1 MRVWIAHRPIRGLT
15 RRSLGG
21 TFAGLLAGILIGLG
35 TALSVAIFVT
45 KAPVPFLNKATRAP
59 ERALDPKTP
68 ETAPD
73 PNKPLFSRNRAD
85 PSATAAPESSI
96 LFPRPDRNGPTSSER
111 QASESE
117 VETAPSSSASSG
129 PSSGPASGPSSG
141 PSSGTPARSPA
152 SGASTA
158 QMPPTVLAP
167 GAQAPSPAAN
177 LAARAPASAQGAA
190 TMPPAVAPAIAS
202 APAQAAAPAPGASA
216 ATGSG
221 GAPGTNAA
229 SGEGYV
235 LQAGAFRT
243 VEDAEAMRGRLALL
257 GFEARVIGSEVNGF
271 AVQRVR
277 IGPFTRMD
285 DMTRART
292 KLTESGIEVSVV
304 RVR

>member
-1 MRVWIAHRPIRGLT
+1 MRVAIARRPIRALA
-15 RRSLGG
+15 RRSRGG

-45 KAPVPFLNKATRAP
+45 KAPVPFLNKTSRAP

-85 PSATAAPESSI
+85 PTAPAAPEPSI
-96 LFPRPDRNGPTSSER
+96 LFPGPDRNAPAPADR
-111 QASESE
+111 QASEPE
-117 VETAPSSSASSG
+117 VETTAQSSASPVTTARAPASSASS
-129 PSSGPASGPSSG
+129 PP
-141 PSSGTPARSPA
+141 T
-152 SGASTA
+152 
-158 QMPPTVLAP
+158 PPTVLAP
-167 GAQAPSPAAN
+167 VAQAPSAAAN
-177 LAARAPASAQGAA
+177 APARAAAPAQGVASLPTPVVTAPAS
-190 TMPPAVAPAIAS
+190 V
-202 APAQAAAPAPGASA
+202 PAQAAAPAPSASGASGA
-216 ATGSG
+216 VVTGGATGV
-221 GAPGTNAA
+221 T
-229 SGEGYV
+229 GEGYV

-277 IGPFTRMD
+277 IGPFARMD
-285 DMTRART
+285 EMNRART

>member
-1 MRVWIAHRPIRGLT
+1 MRVAIARRPIRGLA
-15 RRSLGG
+15 RRSRGG

-68 ETAPD
+68 EAAPD

-85 PSATAAPESSI
+85 PSAAAPPEPSI
-96 LFPRPDRNGPTSSER
+96 LFPGPDRNAPTSTER
-111 QASESE
+111 QASEPE
-117 VETAPSSSASSG
+117 VETNPSPGASSGTSVRPPVTSASS
-129 PSSGPASGPSSG
+129 
-141 PSSGTPARSPA
+141 
-152 SGASTA
+152 A

-167 GAQAPSPAAN
+167 TAQALSPAPN
-177 LAARAPASAQGAA
+177 APARVSVPAQGAA
-190 TMPPAVAPAIAS
+190 PMPPSVAAAPAS
-202 APAQAAAPAPGASA
+202 VPAQAAAPAPSAS
-216 ATGSG
+216 GSSG
-221 GAPGTNAA
+221 A

-277 IGPFTRMD
+277 IGPFARMD

>member
-1 MRVWIAHRPIRGLT
+1 MRVAIARRPIPGLA
-15 RRSLGG
+15 RPSRGG

-68 ETAPD
+68 EAAPD

-85 PSATAAPESSI
+85 PSAAAPPEPSI
-96 LFPRPDRNGPTSSER
+96 LFPGPDRNAPTSTER
-111 QASESE
+111 QASEPE
-117 VETAPSSSASSG
+117 VETNPSPGA
-129 PSSGPASGPSSG
+129 
-141 PSSGTPARSPA
+141 SSGTPVRPPVTSA
-152 SGASTA
+152 SSA

-167 GAQAPSPAAN
+167 AAQAPSPAPNAPARASVPAQGV
-177 LAARAPASAQGAA
+177 AAMPPGVAAAPASA
-190 TMPPAVAPAIAS
+190 PI
-202 APAQAAAPAPGASA
+202 QAAAPAPSAVGSSGAS
-216 ATGSG
+216 G
-221 GAPGTNAA
+221 A

-277 IGPFTRMD
+277 IGPFARMD

>member
-1 MRVWIAHRPIRGLT
+1 MRVGIARRPIRGLT

-85 PSATAAPESSI
+85 PSATAAPGPSI
-96 LFPRPDRNGPTSSER
+96 LFPGPDRNGPTSSER

-129 PSSGPASGPSSG
+129 PTSG

-152 SGASTA
+152 SGASTV

-167 GAQAPSPAAN
+167 GAQAPSPAVN
-177 LAARAPASAQGAA
+177 LPARAPASAQGAA
-190 TMPPAVAPAIAS
+190 TMSPAVAPATAL
-202 APAQAAAPAPGASA
+202 APAQAAAPALGASA
-216 ATGSG
+216 ATGSS
-221 GAPGTNAA
+221 GAPGTSAA

-257 GFEARVIGSEVNGF
+257 GFEARVIGSEMNGF

-277 IGPFTRMD
+277 IGPFARMD

>member
-1 MRVWIAHRPIRGLT
+1 MRVGIARRPIRGLT
-15 RRSLGG
+15 RRSGGG

-85 PSATAAPESSI
+85 PSATVSQEPSI
-96 LFPRPDRNGPTSSER
+96 LFPGPYRNAPMSAER
-111 QASESE
+111 QASDSE
-117 VETAPSSSASSG
+117 VEMAPPSSASSG
-129 PSSGPASGPSSG
+129 PSSGQ
-141 PSSGTPARSPA
+141 PARSPA

-167 GAQAPSPAAN
+167 AAQAPSPAAN
-177 LAARAPASAQGAA
+177 TPARAAASAQGA
-190 TMPPAVAPAIAS
+190 TVMPLAVAPATAS
-202 APAQAAAPAPGASA
+202 APAQAAAAAPGASGTSGTSGT
-216 ATGSG
+216 TGPSV
-221 GAPGTNAA
+221 APGTSAA

-243 VEDAEAMRGRLALL
+243 VEDAEGMRGRLALL

-277 IGPFTRMD
+277 IGPFARMD

>member
-1 MRVWIAHRPIRGLT
+1 
-15 RRSLGG
+15 
-21 TFAGLLAGILIGLG
+21 
-35 TALSVAIFVT
+35 
-45 KAPVPFLNKATRAP
+45 
-59 ERALDPKTP
+59 
-68 ETAPD
+68 
-73 PNKPLFSRNRAD
+73 
-85 PSATAAPESSI
+85 
-96 LFPRPDRNGPTSSER
+96 
-111 QASESE
+111 
-117 VETAPSSSASSG
+117 
-129 PSSGPASGPSSG
+129 
-141 PSSGTPARSPA
+141 
-152 SGASTA
+152 
-158 QMPPTVLAP
+158 MPPTVLAP

-177 LAARAPASAQGAA
+177 LPARAPASAQGAA
-190 TMPPAVAPAIAS
+190 TMPPAVAPPIAS
-202 APAQAAAPAPGASA
+202 APALAAAPAPGASA

-221 GAPGTNAA
+221 GVPGTSAA

-277 IGPFTRMD
+277 IGPFARMD

>member
-1 MRVWIAHRPIRGLT
+1 MRVAIARRPIRAMAL
-15 RRSLGG
+15 RSRGG

-45 KAPVPFLNKATRAP
+45 KAPVPFLNKTSRAP

-85 PSATAAPESSI
+85 PSAPAAPGPSI
-96 LFPRPDRNGPTSSER
+96 LFPGPDRNAPTSGER
-111 QASESE
+111 QASEPE
-117 VETAPSSSASSG
+117 VEA
-129 PSSGPASGPSSG
+129 PASPSA
-141 PSSGTPARSPA
+141 SSGTPARAP
-152 SGASTA
+152 GGSTNSL
-158 QMPPTVLAP
+158 QVPPTVLAP
-167 GAQAPSPAAN
+167 TAQAPSPSTNAPARALAPAQGVASSSPAVAA
-177 LAARAPASAQGAA
+177 APAS
-190 TMPPAVAPAIAS
+190 V
-202 APAQAAAPAPGASA
+202 PAQAAAPAPGASGA
-216 ATGSG
+216 SSGASG
-221 GAPGTNAA
+221 GAGGGAGVGSGA

-277 IGPFTRMD
+277 IGPFARMD
-285 DMTRART
+285 EMNRART
-292 KLTESGIEVSVV
+292 KLTESGVEVSVV

>member
-1 MRVWIAHRPIRGLT
+1 MRVRIARRPIRGLA
-15 RRSLGG
+15 RRSRGG

-45 KAPVPFLNKATRAP
+45 KAPVPFLNKASRAP

-68 ETAPD
+68 EAAPD

-85 PSATAAPESSI
+85 PSAAAPPEPSI
-96 LFPRPDRNGPTSSER
+96 LFPGPDRNAPTSTER
-111 QASESE
+111 QASEPE
-117 VETAPSSSASSG
+117 VETNPSPGASSGTSVRPPVTSASS
-129 PSSGPASGPSSG
+129 
-141 PSSGTPARSPA
+141 
-152 SGASTA
+152 A

-167 GAQAPSPAAN
+167 SAQALSPAPN
-177 LAARAPASAQGAA
+177 APARVSVPAQGAA
-190 TMPPAVAPAIAS
+190 PMPPSVAAAPAS
-202 APAQAAAPAPGASA
+202 VPAQAAAPAPSAS
-216 ATGSG
+216 GSSG
-221 GAPGTNAA
+221 A

-277 IGPFTRMD
+277 IGPFARMD

>member
-1 MRVWIAHRPIRGLT
+1 MRVAIARRPIRGLA
-15 RRSLGG
+15 RPSRGG

-45 KAPVPFLNKATRAP
+45 KAPVPFLNKASRAP

-68 ETAPD
+68 EAAPD

-85 PSATAAPESSI
+85 PAAAAPPEPSI
-96 LFPRPDRNGPTSSER
+96 LFPGPDRNAPTSTER
-111 QASESE
+111 QASEPE
-117 VETAPSSSASSG
+117 VETTPSPS
-129 PSSGPASGPSSG
+129 PSSGM
-141 PSSGTPARSPA
+141 PARPPGTSV
-152 SGASTA
+152 SSA
-158 QMPPTVLAP
+158 QMPPTLLAP
-167 GAQAPSPAAN
+167 AAQAPSPAPNAPARASVPAQGV
-177 LAARAPASAQGAA
+177 AAMPPTVAAAPASAP
-190 TMPPAVAPAIAS
+190 T
-202 APAQAAAPAPGASA
+202 QAAAPAPS
-216 ATGSG
+216 ATGSS
-221 GAPGTNAA
+221 GASGA

-277 IGPFTRMD
+277 IGPFARMD

>member
-1 MRVWIAHRPIRGLT
+1 MRVRIARRPIRGLA
-15 RRSLGG
+15 RRSRGG

-45 KAPVPFLNKATRAP
+45 KAPVPFLNKASRAP

-68 ETAPD
+68 EAAPD

-85 PSATAAPESSI
+85 PAAATSPEPSI
-96 LFPRPDRNGPTSSER
+96 LFPGPDRNAPTSTER
-111 QASESE
+111 QASEPE
-117 VETAPSSSASSG
+117 VETTPFPGPSSS
-129 PSSGPASGPSSG
+129 PSSGM
-141 PSSGTPARSPA
+141 PARPPVTSA
-152 SGASTA
+152 SSA
-158 QMPPTVLAP
+158 QMPPTLLAP
-167 GAQAPSPAAN
+167 SAQAPSPAPNAPARASVPAQGV
-177 LAARAPASAQGAA
+177 AAMPPTAAAAPASAP
-190 TMPPAVAPAIAS
+190 T
-202 APAQAAAPAPGASA
+202 QAAAPAPSTSGSSGASGTSA
-216 ATGSG
+216 ANG
-221 GAPGTNAA
+221 A

-257 GFEARVIGSEVNGF
+257 GFEARVIGSEVNGL

-277 IGPFTRMD
+277 IGPFARMD

-292 KLTESGIEVSVV
+292 KLTESGFEVSVV

>member
-1 MRVWIAHRPIRGLT
+1 MRVAIARRPIPGLA
-15 RRSLGG
+15 RPSRGG

-68 ETAPD
+68 EAAPD

-85 PSATAAPESSI
+85 PSAAAPLEPSI
-96 LFPRPDRNGPTSSER
+96 LFPGPDRNAPTSTER
-111 QASESE
+111 QASEPE
-117 VETAPSSSASSG
+117 VETNPSPG
-129 PSSGPASGPSSG
+129 PSSA
-141 PSSGTPARSPA
+141 PSSGTPARPPVTSA
-152 SGASTA
+152 SSA

-167 GAQAPSPAAN
+167 AAQAPSPAPNAP
-177 LAARAPASAQGAA
+177 ARASVPAQGVAP
-190 TMPPAVAPAIAS
+190 MPPSVAAAPAS
-202 APAQAAAPAPGASA
+202 APAQAAAPAPSASGSSGAS
-216 ATGSG
+216 G
-221 GAPGTNAA
+221 A

-277 IGPFTRMD
+277 IGPFARMD
-285 DMTRART
+285 DMNRART

>member
-1 MRVWIAHRPIRGLT
+1 MRVGIARRPIRGLT
-15 RRSLGG
+15 RRSRGG

-85 PSATAAPESSI
+85 PSATAAPGPSI
-96 LFPRPDRNGPTSSER
+96 LFPGPDRNGPTSSER

-117 VETAPSSSASSG
+117 VETAPSPSA
-129 PSSGPASGPSSG
+129 SSG

-277 IGPFTRMD
+277 IGPFARMD

>member
-1 MRVWIAHRPIRGLT
+1 MRVAIARRPIRGLA
-15 RRSLGG
+15 RRSRGG

-68 ETAPD
+68 EAAPD

-85 PSATAAPESSI
+85 PSAAAPPEPSI
-96 LFPRPDRNGPTSSER
+96 LFPGPDRNAPTSTER
-111 QASESE
+111 QASEPE
-117 VETAPSSSASSG
+117 VETNPSPGASSGTSVRPPVTSASS
-129 PSSGPASGPSSG
+129 
-141 PSSGTPARSPA
+141 
-152 SGASTA
+152 A

-167 GAQAPSPAAN
+167 SAQALSPAPN
-177 LAARAPASAQGAA
+177 APARVSVPAQGAA
-190 TMPPAVAPAIAS
+190 PMPPSVAAAPAS
-202 APAQAAAPAPGASA
+202 VPAQAAAPAPSAS
-216 ATGSG
+216 GSSG
-221 GAPGTNAA
+221 A

-277 IGPFTRMD
+277 IGPFARMD

>member
-1 MRVWIAHRPIRGLT
+1 MRVAIARRPIPGLA
-15 RRSLGG
+15 RPSRGG

-68 ETAPD
+68 EAAPD

-85 PSATAAPESSI
+85 PSAAAPPEPSI
-96 LFPRPDRNGPTSSER
+96 LFPGPDRNAPTSTER
-111 QASESE
+111 QASEPE
-117 VETAPSSSASSG
+117 VETNPSPGA
-129 PSSGPASGPSSG
+129 
-141 PSSGTPARSPA
+141 SSGTPVRPPVTSA
-152 SGASTA
+152 SSA

-167 GAQAPSPAAN
+167 AAQAPSPAPNAP
-177 LAARAPASAQGAA
+177 ARASVPAQGAA
-190 TMPPAVAPAIAS
+190 PMPPSVAAAPAS
-202 APAQAAAPAPGASA
+202 APAQAAAPAPGASGSSGA
-216 ATGSG
+216 AGISGPGGANLGSG
-221 GAPGTNAA
+221 A

-257 GFEARVIGSEVNGF
+257 GFEARVIRSEVNGF

-277 IGPFTRMD
+277 IGPFARMD
-285 DMTRART
+285 DMNRART

>member
-1 MRVWIAHRPIRGLT
+1 MLVAIARRPIRGLA
-15 RRSLGG
+15 RPSRGG

-85 PSATAAPESSI
+85 PSAPAAPEPSI
-96 LFPRPDRNGPTSSER
+96 LFPGPDRNAPTSAER
-111 QASESE
+111 QASEPE
-117 VETAPSSSASSG
+117 VETTPPSG
-129 PSSGPASGPSSG
+129 PSSGM
-141 PSSGTPARSPA
+141 PARAAGGSVG
-152 SGASTA
+152 SA

-167 GAQAPSPAAN
+167 AAQAPSPAPN
-177 LAARAPASAQGAA
+177 PPARASAPAQGILA
-190 TMPPAVAPAIAS
+190 MPPTATSAPAA
-202 APAQAAAPAPGASA
+202 APAQAAAPALSASGSSGASGTSA
-216 ATGSG
+216 ANG
-221 GAPGTNAA
+221 A

-257 GFEARVIGSEVNGF
+257 GFEARVIGSEVNGL

-277 IGPFTRMD
+277 IGPFARMD
-285 DMTRART
+285 DMNRART
-292 KLTESGIEVSVV
+292 KLTESGFEVSVV

>member
-1 MRVWIAHRPIRGLT
+1 MRVAIARRPIRGLA
-15 RRSLGG
+15 RRSRGG

-68 ETAPD
+68 EAAPD

-85 PSATAAPESSI
+85 PSAAAPPEPSI
-96 LFPRPDRNGPTSSER
+96 LFPGPDRNAPTSTER
-111 QASESE
+111 QASEPE
-117 VETAPSSSASSG
+117 VETNPSPGASSGTSVRPPVTSASS
-129 PSSGPASGPSSG
+129 
-141 PSSGTPARSPA
+141 
-152 SGASTA
+152 A

-167 GAQAPSPAAN
+167 SAQALSPAPN
-177 LAARAPASAQGAA
+177 APARVSVPAQGAA
-190 TMPPAVAPAIAS
+190 PMPPSVAAAPAS
-202 APAQAAAPAPGASA
+202 VPAQAAAPAPSAS
-216 ATGSG
+216 GSSG
-221 GAPGTNAA
+221 A

-277 IGPFTRMD
+277 IGPFARMD
-285 DMTRART
+285 DMNRART

>member
-1 MRVWIAHRPIRGLT
+1 MRVAIARRPIPGLA
-15 RRSLGG
+15 RPSRGG

-68 ETAPD
+68 EAAPD

-85 PSATAAPESSI
+85 PSAAAPPEPSI
-96 LFPRPDRNGPTSSER
+96 LFPGPDRNAPTSTER
-111 QASESE
+111 QASEPE
-117 VETAPSSSASSG
+117 VETNPSPGA
-129 PSSGPASGPSSG
+129 
-141 PSSGTPARSPA
+141 SSGTPVRPPVTSA
-152 SGASTA
+152 SSA

-167 GAQAPSPAAN
+167 AAQAPSPAPNAPARASVPAQGV
-177 LAARAPASAQGAA
+177 AAMPPGVAAAPASA
-190 TMPPAVAPAIAS
+190 PI
-202 APAQAAAPAPGASA
+202 QAAAPAPSAVGSSGAS
-216 ATGSG
+216 G
-221 GAPGTNAA
+221 A

-243 VEDAEAMRGRLALL
+243 VEDAEARRGRLALL

-277 IGPFTRMD
+277 IGPFARMD
-285 DMTRART
+285 DMNRART

>member
-1 MRVWIAHRPIRGLT
+1 MRVAIARRPIRGLA
-15 RRSLGG
+15 RPSRGG

-45 KAPVPFLNKATRAP
+45 KAPVPFLNKASRAP

-68 ETAPD
+68 EAAPD

-85 PSATAAPESSI
+85 PAAAAPPEPSI
-96 LFPRPDRNGPTSSER
+96 LFPGPDRNAPTSTER
-111 QASESE
+111 QASEPE
-117 VETAPSSSASSG
+117 VETNPSPGASSGTSVRPPVTSASS
-129 PSSGPASGPSSG
+129 
-141 PSSGTPARSPA
+141 
-152 SGASTA
+152 A

-167 GAQAPSPAAN
+167 SAQALSPAPNAP
-177 LAARAPASAQGAA
+177 ARASVPAQGAA
-190 TMPPAVAPAIAS
+190 PMPPSVAAAPAS
-202 APAQAAAPAPGASA
+202 APAQAAAPAPGAS
-216 ATGSG
+216 GSSG
-221 GAPGTNAA
+221 A

-277 IGPFTRMD
+277 IGPFARMD

>member
-1 MRVWIAHRPIRGLT
+1 VRMRVGIARRPIRGLT
-15 RRSLGG
+15 RRSRGG

-45 KAPVPFLNKATRAP
+45 KAPVPFLTKATRAP

-73 PNKPLFSRNRAD
+73 PNKPLFSRNRPD

-96 LFPRPDRNGPTSSER
+96 LFPRPDRNGPTSGER

-129 PSSGPASGPSSG
+129 PSSGPSAG
-141 PSSGTPARSPA
+141 PSSGTPVRSPA

-277 IGPFTRMD
+277 IGPFARMD

>member
-1 MRVWIAHRPIRGLT
+1 MRVAIARRPIRGLA
-15 RRSLGG
+15 RRSRGG

-68 ETAPD
+68 EAAPD

-85 PSATAAPESSI
+85 PSAAAPPEPSI
-96 LFPRPDRNGPTSSER
+96 LFPGPDRNAPTSTER
-111 QASESE
+111 QASEPE
-117 VETAPSSSASSG
+117 VETNPSPGASSGTSVRPPVTSASS
-129 PSSGPASGPSSG
+129 
-141 PSSGTPARSPA
+141 
-152 SGASTA
+152 A

-167 GAQAPSPAAN
+167 SAQALSPAPNAPARASVPAQGV
-177 LAARAPASAQGAA
+177 AAMPPTAAAAPASAP
-190 TMPPAVAPAIAS
+190 T
-202 APAQAAAPAPGASA
+202 QAAAPAPSTSGSSGASGTSA
-216 ATGSG
+216 ANG
-221 GAPGTNAA
+221 A

-257 GFEARVIGSEVNGF
+257 GFEARVIGSEVNGL

-277 IGPFTRMD
+277 IGPFARMD

-292 KLTESGIEVSVV
+292 KLTESGFEVSVV

>member
-1 MRVWIAHRPIRGLT
+1 MRVAIARRPIRGLA
-15 RRSLGG
+15 RRSRGG

-45 KAPVPFLNKATRAP
+45 KAPVPFLNKASRAP

-68 ETAPD
+68 EAAPD

-85 PSATAAPESSI
+85 PSAAAPPEPSI
-96 LFPRPDRNGPTSSER
+96 LFPGPDRNAPTSTER
-111 QASESE
+111 QASEPE
-117 VETAPSSSASSG
+117 VETNPSPGASSGTSVRPPVTSASS
-129 PSSGPASGPSSG
+129 
-141 PSSGTPARSPA
+141 
-152 SGASTA
+152 A

-167 GAQAPSPAAN
+167 SAQALSPAPN
-177 LAARAPASAQGAA
+177 APARVSVPAQGAA
-190 TMPPAVAPAIAS
+190 PMPPSVAAAPAS
-202 APAQAAAPAPGASA
+202 VPAQAAAPAPSAS
-216 ATGSG
+216 GSSG
-221 GAPGTNAA
+221 A

-277 IGPFTRMD
+277 IGPFARMD

>member
-1 MRVWIAHRPIRGLT
+1 MRVRIARRPIRGLA
-15 RRSLGG
+15 RPSRGG

-85 PSATAAPESSI
+85 PSSSAATEPSI
-96 LFPRPDRNGPTSSER
+96 LFPGPDRSAPKSTDR
-111 QASESE
+111 QGAESE
-117 VETAPSSSASSG
+117 VDATPSAGSASGSVSG
-129 PSSGPASGPSSG
+129 SASGSAAG
-141 PSSGTPARSPA
+141 IPARSPA
-152 SGASTA
+152 SSANST

-167 GAQAPSPAAN
+167 AVQAPNPS
-177 LAARAPASAQGAA
+177 
-190 TMPPAVAPAIAS
+190 AS
-202 APAQAAAPAPGASA
+202 APARAPTTAQGATVMSPAAPPAPPSPPTQAAAPVPGTIGVTGASP
-216 ATGSG
+216 T
-221 GAPGTNAA
+221 

-257 GFEARVIGSEVNGF
+257 GFEARVIGSEVNGL

-277 IGPFTRMD
+277 IGPFARME
-285 DMTRART
+285 DMNRART

>member
-1 MRVWIAHRPIRGLT
+1 MRVAIARRPIRGLA
-15 RRSLGG
+15 RPSRGG

-85 PSATAAPESSI
+85 PSAPAAPEPSI
-96 LFPRPDRNGPTSSER
+96 LFPGPDRNAPTSAER
-111 QASESE
+111 PASEPE
-117 VETAPSSSASSG
+117 VETTPPSG
-129 PSSGPASGPSSG
+129 PSSGM
-141 PSSGTPARSPA
+141 PARAAGGSVG
-152 SGASTA
+152 SA

-167 GAQAPSPAAN
+167 AAQAPSPAPN
-177 LAARAPASAQGAA
+177 PPARASAPAQGIVA
-190 TMPPAVAPAIAS
+190 MPPTATSAPAA
-202 APAQAAAPAPGASA
+202 APAQAAAPALSASGSSGASGTSA
-216 ATGSG
+216 ANG
-221 GAPGTNAA
+221 A

-257 GFEARVIGSEVNGF
+257 GFEARVIGSEVNGL

-277 IGPFTRMD
+277 IGPFARMD
-285 DMTRART
+285 DMNRART
-292 KLTESGIEVSVV
+292 KLTESGFEVSVV

>member
-1 MRVWIAHRPIRGLT
+1 MRVRIARRSIRGLA
-15 RRSLGG
+15 RRSRGG

-45 KAPVPFLNKATRAP
+45 KAPVPFLNKASRAP

-68 ETAPD
+68 EAAPD

-85 PSATAAPESSI
+85 PAAAAPPEPSI
-96 LFPRPDRNGPTSSER
+96 LFPGPDRNAPTSTER
-111 QASESE
+111 QASEPE
-117 VETAPSSSASSG
+117 VETTPFPGPSSS
-129 PSSGPASGPSSG
+129 PSSGM
-141 PSSGTPARSPA
+141 PARAAGGSVG
-152 SGASTA
+152 SA

-167 GAQAPSPAAN
+167 AAQAPSPAPN
-177 LAARAPASAQGAA
+177 PPARASVPAQGVAA
-190 TMPPAVAPAIAS
+190 MPPTTAAAPVS
-202 APAQAAAPAPGASA
+202 APTQAAAPAPSPSGSSGASGTSA
-216 ATGSG
+216 ANG
-221 GAPGTNAA
+221 A

-235 LQAGAFRT
+235 LQAGAFRS

-257 GFEARVIGSEVNGF
+257 GFEARVIGSEVNGL

-277 IGPFTRMD
+277 IGPFARMD

-292 KLTESGIEVSVV
+292 KLTESGFEVSVV

>member
-1 MRVWIAHRPIRGLT
+1 MRVGIARRPIRGLT

-85 PSATAAPESSI
+85 PSATAAPEPSI
-96 LFPRPDRNGPTSSER
+96 LFPRSDRNGPTSSER

-129 PSSGPASGPSSG
+129 PSSGA
-141 PSSGTPARSPA
+141 PARSPA
-152 SGASTA
+152 SAASTA

-177 LAARAPASAQGAA
+177 LPARAPASAQGAA
-190 TMPPAVAPAIAS
+190 TMPPAVAPPTAS
-202 APAQAAAPAPGASA
+202 APALAAAPAPGASA
-216 ATGSG
+216 ATGSSG
-221 GAPGTNAA
+221 VPGTSAA

>member
-1 MRVWIAHRPIRGLT
+1 MRVAIARRPIRGLA
-15 RRSLGG
+15 RPSRGG

-45 KAPVPFLNKATRAP
+45 KAPVPFLNKASRAP

-68 ETAPD
+68 EAAPD

-85 PSATAAPESSI
+85 PAAAAPPEPSI
-96 LFPRPDRNGPTSSER
+96 LFPGPDRNAPMSTER
-111 QASESE
+111 QASEPE
-117 VETAPSSSASSG
+117 VETTPSPS
-129 PSSGPASGPSSG
+129 PSSGM
-141 PSSGTPARSPA
+141 PARPPGTSV
-152 SGASTA
+152 SSA
-158 QMPPTVLAP
+158 QMPPTLLAP
-167 GAQAPSPAAN
+167 AAQAPSPAPNAPARASVPAQGV
-177 LAARAPASAQGAA
+177 AAMPPTVAAAPASAP
-190 TMPPAVAPAIAS
+190 T
-202 APAQAAAPAPGASA
+202 QAAAPAPS
-216 ATGSG
+216 ATGSS
-221 GAPGTNAA
+221 GASGA

-277 IGPFTRMD
+277 IGPFARMD